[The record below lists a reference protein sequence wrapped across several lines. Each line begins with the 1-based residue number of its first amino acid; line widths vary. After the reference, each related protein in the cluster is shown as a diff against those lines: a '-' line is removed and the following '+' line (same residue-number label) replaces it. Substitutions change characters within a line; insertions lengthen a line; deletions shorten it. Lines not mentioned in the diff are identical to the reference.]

1 MDLIAFLLALVGQ
14 PAATA
19 PQPAADPVQ
28 TNGGGIPT
36 TPGPHQ

>member
-14 PAATA
+14 PATT

-28 TNGGGIPT
+28 TDGGGIPT